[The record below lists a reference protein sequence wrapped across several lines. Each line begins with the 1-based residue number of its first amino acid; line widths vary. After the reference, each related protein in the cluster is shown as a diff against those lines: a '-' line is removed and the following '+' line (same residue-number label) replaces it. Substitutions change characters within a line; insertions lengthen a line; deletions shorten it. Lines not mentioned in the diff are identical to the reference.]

1 MKEALAKLVKAA
13 RTAKRAD
20 DALRNVGYTDTPYF
34 DIYGDIV
41 DGIYAMLGEKTNTL
55 EESVTYTALS
65 NPDMA
70 DDECADALVAKY
82 CQNIP
87 RLSEHVNESLKDAA
101 DQIGISIQAMINVIL
116 CEWALQRD
124 VLKEHLLVKMTL

>member
-1 MKEALAKLVKAA
+1 MKEALTKLVRAA

-55 EESVTYTALS
+55 EESVTYTVLS

-70 DDECADALVAKY
+70 DDECAEAFIDEY
-82 CQNIP
+82 CKSVP
-87 RLSEHVNESLKDAA
+87 RMSPHVNESLKAAA
-101 DQIGISIQAMINVIL
+101 DQMGISIPAMINVIL

-124 VLKEHLLVKMTL
+124 VLTEHMRLKCEK